1 MSSGQTG
8 LAVVPISVRGDI
20 ECQQTLDRHWGNYHD
35 SLQGRLA
42 AVLGARRAFMERQ
55 IGAQWELRQSLVDLA
70 SVCELLA
77 EELPR
82 PTAATRRPA
91 QNN

>member
-1 MSSGQTG
+1 
-8 LAVVPISVRGDI
+8 
-20 ECQQTLDRHWGNYHD
+20 
-35 SLQGRLA
+35 
-42 AVLGARRAFMERQ
+42 MERQ

-82 PTAATRRPA
+82 PTAITRRSSRARRRPSA
-91 QNN
+91 

>member
-1 MSSGQTG
+1 MTP
-8 LAVVPISVRGDI
+8 ATVRGEI
-20 ECQQTLDRHWGNYHD
+20 ECQQTLDRHWGNYQD
-35 SLQGRLA
+35 SLQARLA

-82 PTAATRRPA
+82 PTAITRRSSRARRRPSA
-91 QNN
+91 